1 MNGIGLS
8 VTPMEVIRREIEMKE
23 IYSTK
28 IKQFVES
35 YDTNNII
42 FTFNGKEIT
51 EAIEGYFGVHSEYED
66 INEAL
71 KALTPQMGIQI
82 KGLENEHRQY
92 RLGYVYNTMNESV
105 SGECVVVNIK
115 TLQDM

>member
-8 VTPMEVIRREIEMKE
+8 VTPMEIVCREIEKKE

-51 EAIEGYFGVHSEYED
+51 EATEGYFAVHSEYED
-66 INEAL
+66 ISEAL
-71 KALTPQMGIQI
+71 KVLTPQMGIQI

-92 RLGYVYNTMNESV
+92 RLGYVYNAMNESLL
-105 SGECVVVNIK
+105 GEYTVVNIK

>member
-8 VTPMEVIRREIEMKE
+8 VTPMEIVRREIEMKE

-42 FTFNGKEIT
+42 FTFNGTEIT
-51 EAIEGYFGVHSEYED
+51 EAIEGYFGVLKEYED

-71 KALTPQMGIQI
+71 KDLTPQQGIQI
-82 KGLENEHRQY
+82 KGLESEHRQY